1 MITWHLDPSVV
12 IGLLLLTGAYAAG
25 VIVPRRATGGQVASF
40 LSAMLVLFLALESPL
55 DTAGDTYLLSAHV
68 VQHLLLVLVVPPLLL
83 FGTPGWVLRPLLGVA
98 PLAAVA
104 RVLTRGPVAFAV
116 YNVVFSLAHLPVFFD
131 LTLRNEGVH
140 IAEHLLFIATGV
152 LAWWPVL
159 SPVPELPRLSYPFQM
174 LYVFLQTLPCSLV
187 GALITLSGDVLYA
200 PYAAAP
206 RVWGSVTPLGDQ
218 QIGGLAMWIGGSVYY
233 FLAFMVIFF
242 LWAQHEERDGRHL
255 YVVRGPSG

>member
-12 IGLLLLTGAYAAG
+12 IGLLLLTGAYVAG

-40 LSAMLVLFLALESPL
+40 LSAMLVLFLTLESPL
-55 DTAGDTYLLSAHV
+55 DTAVDGYLLSAHM

-98 PLAAVA
+98 PLAAA
-104 RVLTRGPVAFAV
+104 GRVLTCGPVAFAV
-116 YNVVFSLAHLPVFFD
+116 YNVVFSLAHLPVVFD

-174 LYVFLQTLPCSLV
+174 VYVFLQTLPCSLV

-206 RVWGSVTPLGDQ
+206 RVWGVTPLGDQ
-218 QIGGLAMWIGGSVYY
+218 QIGGLAMWIGGSLYY

-242 LWAQHEERDGRHL
+242 LWAQHEEHDGRHL